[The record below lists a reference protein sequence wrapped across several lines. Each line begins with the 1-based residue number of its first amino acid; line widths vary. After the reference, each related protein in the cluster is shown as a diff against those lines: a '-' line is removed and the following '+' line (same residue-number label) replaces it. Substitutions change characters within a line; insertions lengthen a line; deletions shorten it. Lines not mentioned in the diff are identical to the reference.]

1 MASTRLPWQAFII
14 HDTED
19 QAVGKGDTDADLV
32 MAHETH
38 PWAMGQTALGWFF
51 WATETVEDLLEHYNV
66 IRISAFLLSQSNYV
80 FRIVMFTMCRE
91 YLDLVW

>member
-19 QAVGKGDTDADLV
+19 QAVGKGDTNADLV

-38 PWAMGQTALGWFF
+38 PAIGQTALGWFF
-51 WATETVEDLLEHYNV
+51 GNLATETVEDLLEHYNV
-66 IRISAFLLSQSNYV
+66 IRISAFLLSQPIMYFELSCLPCAES
-80 FRIVMFTMCRE
+80 IWT
-91 YLDLVW
+91 